1 MRNDEMLWSKILFPI
16 VENVEMES
24 MQVGWYHYDPNGKR
38 MKLEKGS
45 SDRHVFTQDHGL
57 VVIGISEKDAGR

>member
-1 MRNDEMLWSKILFPI
+1 
-16 VENVEMES
+16 

-57 VVIGISEKDAGR
+57 VVIGVSEKDAGRYNMKPIFSLIN

>member
-1 MRNDEMLWSKILFPI
+1 LFPEI
-16 VENVEMES
+16 DNIDTES
-24 MQVGWYHYDPNGKR
+24 MQVGWYHYDTNGKR

-57 VVIGISEKDAGR
+57 VVIGVSEKDAGR